1 MRDDLI
7 LGLGAMMNLAEFS
20 DSARLSIVQGDN
32 GLIDELVKIFLEGSE
47 RAEQVRRFPSPTTNY
62 KSNVQQADSMEESQ
76 YLVPIGYLTMLLGN
90 LCLNERV
97 RRSVSCLLPG
107 NDINLLVQKVKE
119 FVQYNQRLDQAE
131 FEGAEGQQT
140 LQNFTL
146 RLMLVVERLE
156 KAVQ

>member
-1 MRDDLI
+1 
-7 LGLGAMMNLAEFS
+7 MNLAEFS

-47 RAEQVRRFPSPTTNY
+47 RAEQVRRFPSPTTNH

>member
-20 DSARLSIVQGDN
+20 DSARLSIIQGEN
-32 GLIDELVKIFLEGSE
+32 GLIDELVKIFLEGSK
-47 RAEQVRRFPSPTTNY
+47 RAEQASHFPSLINHG
-62 KSNVQQADSMEESQ
+62 SNVQQVDSMEESQ
-76 YLVPIGYLTMLLGN
+76 YLVPVGYLTMLLGN

-97 RRSVSCLLPG
+97 RRSVSRLLPG
-107 NDINLLVQKVKE
+107 NNINLLVQKVKE

-156 KAVQ
+156 KAV